1 LPRCPEYPH
10 DGASINDEPATVEV
24 FSMIKVILPYDLM
37 IYLLD
42 THSNVFKYRE
52 RDNNKYKT
60 NNIVSIYIVIC

>member
-1 LPRCPEYPH
+1 
-10 DGASINDEPATVEV
+10 
-24 FSMIKVILPYDLM
+24 MIKVILPYDLM

-42 THSNVFKYRE
+42 THSNLFKYRE